1 MQRSHVNPLPT
12 KMVRMAQSPRVTSMQ
27 GVNNIDN
34 QTCTLRFF
42 KGQGQQGIFSSV
54 KEKIQF
60 KTAESKSYFIETK
73 SDFSTLQSRTVME
86 SRVISKEDE
95 RNCWKSISAQAI
107 SSIACFD
114 KLVLLAAVKL

>member
-12 KMVRMAQSPRVTSMQ
+12 KMVRMTQSPRVTSMQ
-27 GVNNIDN
+27 GVNNIDCK
-34 QTCTLRFF
+34 TIRPVRF
-42 KGQGQQGIFSSV
+42 GQGQQGIFSSV

-73 SDFSTLQSRTVME
+73 TDFSTLQSRTVME